1 MRFDEHFVVRALS
14 GVSIVYKQFPRDPQ
28 FSIDSRTLQ
37 SGDIFIALPGSRCD
51 GHDFVAEAF
60 YKGAAGCIVAANKQA
75 VLSKV
80 ANNELKNKLVL
91 VVPNTLE
98 ALVQLASVW
107 RAQFDY
113 PVVAI
118 TGSVGKTS
126 TKELAAKLLDV
137 HGDSYIVSRKNENTK
152 IGLSL
157 NLLRM
162 RKEHKVGVFEIAT
175 SRRGEMAESV
185 RIAKPTTAII
195 TNIGHQ
201 HMDGLGSLQ
210 DIALEKR
217 DIFKYFTEESIGI
230 INGDQ
235 SILSQVSYQHPVVKF
250 GSKTT
255 NQIQAR
261 KIRVSG
267 SHISFVLKIYKDK
280 YPVVLQQP
288 HVGMVFNV
296 LAVTTMAY
304 LLDIPAQT
312 IIKAIQMP
320 FSVPGRFEERRI
332 TVGGGTLINDCYNA
346 SPESMKAALL
356 AFQEADIKGNKIA
369 VIGDM
374 LGLGINSPFWH
385 RQIGR
390 FLRKVP
396 SVKQVILV
404 GDLVQ
409 WVKKTAPVGLPIEIV
424 PTWQE
429 ASQKL
434 KATLNQDSV
443 VLVKGSHEMGLR
455 NLVDMFT
462 VDMQKQKEIL

>member
-14 GVSIVYKQFPRDPQ
+14 GVSILCKQFPRDPQ
-28 FSIDSRTLQ
+28 FSVDSRTLEP
-37 SGDIFIALPGSRCD
+37 GDIFIALSGEHCD

-60 YKGAAGCIVAANKQA
+60 HKGAAGCIVAADKQA
-75 VLSKV
+75 VLNKI
-80 ANNELKNKLVL
+80 ANDELKNKLVL
-91 VVPNTLE
+91 VVPNTLD
-98 ALVQLASVW
+98 ALIQLASAW

-113 PVVAI
+113 PVIAI

-126 TKELAAKLLDV
+126 TKELAAKILAQ
-137 HGDSYIVSRKNENTK
+137 HGSNYIVSRENENTK

-162 RKEHKVGVFEIAT
+162 RKEHEVGVFEVGT
-175 SRRGEMAESV
+175 SKRGEMAV
-185 RIAKPTTAII
+185 LARIAKPTTAII
-195 TNIGHQ
+195 ANIGHQ

-235 SILSQVSYQHPVVKF
+235 PILSQVSYQHPVVKF

-280 YPVVLQQP
+280 YPVVLQQS
-288 HVGMVFNV
+288 HVGIVFNV
-296 LAVTTMAY
+296 LAATTMAY
-304 LLDIPAQT
+304 LLDIPAET
-312 IIKAIQMP
+312 IVKAIQAP
-320 FSVPGRFEERRI
+320 FSIPGRFEERRI

-356 AFQEADIKGNKIA
+356 AFQEVDIKGNKIA

-404 GDLVQ
+404 GNLVE
-409 WVKKTAPVGLPIEIV
+409 WVKKTAPVGLPIDV
-424 PTWQE
+424 VSTWQE
-429 ASQKL
+429 ASEKL
-434 KATLNQDSV
+434 KGTLNQDSV
-443 VLVKGSHEMGLR
+443 VLVKGSYETGLR
-455 NLVDMFT
+455 NLVNMFT
-462 VDMQKQKEIL
+462 TGSKQ

>member
-14 GVSIVYKQFPRDPQ
+14 GVSILCKQFPRDPQ
-28 FSIDSRTLQ
+28 FSVDSRTLEP
-37 SGDIFIALPGSRCD
+37 GDIFIALSGEHCD

-60 YKGAAGCIVAANKQA
+60 HKGAAGYIVAADKQA
-75 VLSKV
+75 VLNKI
-80 ANNELKNKLVL
+80 ANDELKNKLVL
-91 VVPNTLE
+91 VVPNTLD
-98 ALVQLASVW
+98 ALIQLASAW

-113 PVVAI
+113 PVIAI

-126 TKELAAKLLDV
+126 TKELAAKILAQ
-137 HGDSYIVSRKNENTK
+137 HGSNYIVSRENENTK

-162 RKEHKVGVFEIAT
+162 RKEHEVGVFEVGT
-175 SRRGEMAESV
+175 SKRGEMAV
-185 RIAKPTTAII
+185 LARIAKPTTAII

-235 SILSQVSYQHPVVKF
+235 PILSQVSYQHPVVKF

-280 YPVVLQQP
+280 YPVVLQQS
-288 HVGMVFNV
+288 HVGIVFNV
-296 LAVTTMAY
+296 LAATTMAY
-304 LLDIPAQT
+304 LLDIPAET
-312 IIKAIQMP
+312 IVKAIQAP
-320 FSVPGRFEERRI
+320 FSIPGRFEERRI

-356 AFQEADIKGNKIA
+356 AFQEVDIKGNKIA

-404 GDLVQ
+404 GNLVE
-409 WVKKTAPVGLPIEIV
+409 WVKKTAPVGLPIDV
-424 PTWQE
+424 VSTWQE
-429 ASQKL
+429 ASEKL
-434 KATLNQDSV
+434 KGTLNQDSV
-443 VLVKGSHEMGLR
+443 VLVKGSYETGLR
-455 NLVDMFT
+455 NLVNMFT
-462 VDMQKQKEIL
+462 TGSKQ

>member
-14 GVSIVYKQFPRDPQ
+14 GVSIVCKQFPRDPQ
-28 FSIDSRTLQ
+28 FSVDSRTLQ
-37 SGDIFIALPGSRCD
+37 SGDIFIALSGKQCD

-60 YKGAAGCIVAANKQA
+60 NKGAAGCIVAADKRA
-75 VLSKV
+75 VLDRIS
-80 ANNELKNKLVL
+80 NDELKNKLVL
-91 VVPNTLE
+91 VVPDTLE
-98 ALVQLASVW
+98 ALIQLASAW

-126 TKELAAKLLDV
+126 TKELAAKILSV
-137 HGDSYIVSRKNENTK
+137 HGSSYVVSHENENTK

-162 RKEHKVGVFEIAT
+162 RKEHTVGVFEVGT
-175 SRRGEMAESV
+175 SKRGEMAILA
-185 RIAKPTTAII
+185 RIAQPTTAII

-217 DIFKYFTEESIGI
+217 DIFKYFTEKSIGI

-288 HVGMVFNV
+288 HAGAVFNV
-296 LAVTTMAY
+296 LAATTMAY
-304 LLDIPAQT
+304 LLNIPSET
-312 IIKAIQMP
+312 IVKAIQQP

-356 AFQEADIKGNKIA
+356 AFQEADLKGNKIA

-404 GDLVQ
+404 GSLVQ
-409 WVKKTAPVGLPIEIV
+409 WVKKTAPVGLPVEV
-424 PTWQE
+424 VSTWQE
-429 ASQKL
+429 ASEKL
-434 KATLNQDSV
+434 KSVLAQDSV
-443 VLVKGSHEMGLR
+443 VLVKGSYETGLR
-455 NLVDMFT
+455 NLVNMFT
-462 VDMQKQKEIL
+462 VNN

>member
-14 GVSIVYKQFPRDPQ
+14 GVSILCKQFPRDPQ
-28 FSIDSRTLQ
+28 FSVDSRTLEP
-37 SGDIFIALPGSRCD
+37 GDIFIALSGEHCD

-60 YKGAAGCIVAANKQA
+60 HKGAAGCIVAADKQA
-75 VLSKV
+75 VLNKI
-80 ANNELKNKLVL
+80 ANDELKNKLVL
-91 VVPNTLE
+91 VVPNTLD
-98 ALVQLASVW
+98 ALIQLASAW

-113 PVVAI
+113 PVIAI

-126 TKELAAKLLDV
+126 TKELAAKILAQ
-137 HGDSYIVSRKNENTK
+137 HGSNYIVSRENENTK

-162 RKEHKVGVFEIAT
+162 RKEHEVGVFEVGT
-175 SRRGEMAESV
+175 SKRGEMAV
-185 RIAKPTTAII
+185 LARIAKPTTAII

-235 SILSQVSYQHPVVKF
+235 PILSQVSYQHPVVKF

-280 YPVVLQQP
+280 YPVVLQQS
-288 HVGMVFNV
+288 HVGIVFNV
-296 LAVTTMAY
+296 LAATTMAY
-304 LLDIPAQT
+304 LLDIPAET
-312 IIKAIQMP
+312 IVKAIQAP
-320 FSVPGRFEERRI
+320 FSIPGRFEERRI

-356 AFQEADIKGNKIA
+356 AFQEVDIKGNKIA

-404 GDLVQ
+404 GNLVE
-409 WVKKTAPVGLPIEIV
+409 WVKKTAPVGLPIDV
-424 PTWQE
+424 VSTWQE
-429 ASQKL
+429 ASEKL
-434 KATLNQDSV
+434 KGTLNQDSV
-443 VLVKGSHEMGLR
+443 VLVKGSYETGLR
-455 NLVDMFT
+455 NLVNMFT
-462 VDMQKQKEIL
+462 TGSKQ